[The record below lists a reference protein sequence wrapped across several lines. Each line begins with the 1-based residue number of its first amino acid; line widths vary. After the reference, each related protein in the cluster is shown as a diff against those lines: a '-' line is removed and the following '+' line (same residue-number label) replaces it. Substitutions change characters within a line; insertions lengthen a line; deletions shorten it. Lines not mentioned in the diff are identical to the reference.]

1 MHILSDNLRGALLM
15 TLAMAGFALEDML
28 IKLLAGALPVGQVL
42 LFLGLGG
49 ALAFGTMAHRQGQAV
64 LSPALLTPAV
74 ALRNLLELVGTVFFV
89 LGFVLASLSTASAIL
104 QAAPLVV
111 TLGAVLFLGEK
122 VGWRRWTA
130 IGVGF
135 AGVMLIVRP
144 GMVGFEPASLF
155 AVIGVLGLAGRD
167 VVTRLVPRTV
177 SSTQISAWA
186 FAMLVPAGI
195 FMMTAMGQPPIWPD
209 ALQLVTLTGTL
220 IIGLLAYYALVASMR
235 VGELSFVTPF
245 RYTRMVFALTLALLV
260 FDENPDALTL
270 VGATMIIGAGLFSWW
285 REARMRAAA
294 RRTA

>member
-1 MHILSDNLRGALLM
+1 LSDNLRGALLM

-74 ALRNLLELVGTVFFV
+74 ALRNLLELVGTVCFV

-135 AGVMLIVRP
+135 AGVILIVRP
-144 GMVGFEPASLF
+144 GMAGFEPASLF

-167 VVTRLVPRTV
+167 VVTRLVPRSV

-195 FMMTAMGQPPIWPD
+195 FMMTAMGQPPIWPT
-209 ALQLVTLTGTL
+209 ALQVVTLTGTL
-220 IIGLLAYYALVASMR
+220 IIGLMAYYALVASMR

-245 RYTRMVFALTLALLV
+245 RYTRMVFALIMAILV
-260 FDENPDALTL
+260 FDENPDTLTL
-270 VGATMIIGAGLFSWW
+270 VGATMIIGAGLFTWW
-285 REARMRAAA
+285 REARVRTAA
-294 RRTA
+294 RRGG